1 MNWVIEAESKLRDY
15 AAKERSLE
23 SVAERIAQLQAEMT
37 CVRSATTDSTA
48 VHGGGN
54 CREDALLNNI
64 SEQTELERAK
74 QRPAEWVEWVNK
86 ALRALT
92 DTDRHLLDVFYIN
105 RHKGHV
111 ERLCEELRVEKSEV
125 YRRKEKALRR
135 FTLAL
140 YGEVETSREVGKKT
154 GRFFRKCVLYW

>member
-1 MNWVIEAESKLRDY
+1 MNWVKEAESKLRDY

-23 SVAERIAQLQAEMT
+23 SVTERIAQLQAEMT

-74 QRPAEWVEWVNK
+74 QRTAEWVEWVNK

-125 YRRKEKALRR
+125 YRRIEKALRR

-140 YGEVETSREVGKKT
+140 YGEVET
-154 GRFFRKCVLYW
+154 

>member
-1 MNWVIEAESKLRDY
+1 MNWVKEAESKLRDY
-15 AAKERSLE
+15 AAKEQSLE

-64 SEQTELERAK
+64 SERTELERAK
-74 QRPAEWVEWVNK
+74 QRRVEWVNK

-92 DTDRHLLDVFYIN
+92 DADRHLLDMFYVN
-105 RHKGHV
+105 RRKGHA
-111 ERLCEELRVEKSEV
+111 ERLCEEMHLEKAQV
-125 YRRKEKALRR
+125 YRRKEAALRK
-135 FTLAL
+135 FTLLL
-140 YGEVETSREVGKKT
+140 YGATET
-154 GRFFRKCVLYW
+154 

>member
-1 MNWVIEAESKLRDY
+1 MNWVKEAESKLRDY

-74 QRPAEWVEWVNK
+74 QKTAEWVEWVNK

-140 YGEVETSREVGKKT
+140 YGEVET
-154 GRFFRKCVLYW
+154 

>member
-1 MNWVIEAESKLRDY
+1 MNWVKEAESKLRDY

-64 SEQTELERAK
+64 SERTELERAK
-74 QRPAEWVEWVNK
+74 QRTAEWVEWVNK
-86 ALRALT
+86 ALRALS
-92 DTDRHLLDVFYIN
+92 DSERHVLNRFYIRN
-105 RHKGHV
+105 EKYAA
-111 ERLCEELRVEKSEV
+111 ERLCEELHLEKAQV
-125 YRRKEKALRR
+125 YRRKGTALRH
-135 FTLAL
+135 FAILL
-140 YGEVETSREVGKKT
+140 YGVAET
-154 GRFFRKCVLYW
+154 

>member
-1 MNWVIEAESKLRDY
+1 MNWVKEAESKLRDY
-15 AAKERSLE
+15 AAKEQSLE

-64 SEQTELERAK
+64 SERTELERAK
-74 QRPAEWVEWVNK
+74 QRTAEWVEWVNK

-92 DTDRHLLDVFYIN
+92 DADRHLLDMFYVN
-105 RHKGHV
+105 RRKGHA
-111 ERLCEELRVEKSEV
+111 EQLCEELHVEKSEV

-140 YGEVETSREVGKKT
+140 YGEVET
-154 GRFFRKCVLYW
+154 

>member
-1 MNWVIEAESKLRDY
+1 MNWVKEAESKLRDY
-15 AAKERSLE
+15 AAKEQSLE

-64 SEQTELERAK
+64 SERTELERAK
-74 QRPAEWVEWVNK
+74 QKTAEWVEWVNK

-92 DTDRHLLDVFYIN
+92 DADRHIAKAVS
-105 RHKGHV
+105 
-111 ERLCEELRVEKSEV
+111 ERS
-125 YRRKEKALRR
+125 
-135 FTLAL
+135 T
-140 YGEVETSREVGKKT
+140 
-154 GRFFRKCVLYW
+154 

>member
-1 MNWVIEAESKLRDY
+1 MNWVKEAESKLRDY
-15 AAKERSLE
+15 AAKEQSLE

-64 SEQTELERAK
+64 VERSELERA
-74 QRPAEWVEWVNK
+74 RDLAASWLEWVNK

-92 DTDRHLLDVFYIN
+92 DADRHLLDMFYVN
-105 RHKGHV
+105 RRKGHA
-111 ERLCEELRVEKSEV
+111 ERLCEEMHLEKAQV
-125 YRRKEKALRR
+125 YRRKEAALRK
-135 FTLAL
+135 FTLLL
-140 YGEVETSREVGKKT
+140 YGATET
-154 GRFFRKCVLYW
+154 

>member
-1 MNWVIEAESKLRDY
+1 LNWVKEAESKLRDY
-15 AAKERSLE
+15 AAKEQSLE

-64 SEQTELERAK
+64 SERTELERAK
-74 QRPAEWVEWVNK
+74 QKTAEWVEWVNK

-105 RHKGHV
+105 RHKGYV
-111 ERLCEELRVEKSEV
+111 ERLCEEMNIEKSQV
-125 YRRKEKALRR
+125 YNRKNAALRK
-135 FTLAL
+135 FTISL
-140 YGEVETSREVGKKT
+140 YGVTET
-154 GRFFRKCVLYW
+154 